1 MAGTD
6 VSGTG
11 RGRPGET
18 AAEQK
23 AAEQTAL
30 RLPIAWLAP
39 APVLMLALALGLGVP
54 SGAVSAQDRRQELE
68 ALREKIEGS
77 RERVIAHEADERA
90 QLERLEA
97 MDKRLRAVT
106 AERDAARRAGEAARR
121 RLAAIEPKLAAARAK
136 LAGTRRALAARAD
149 ALYRGG
155 EIGPLRVLFSA
166 EGLPE
171 MLARANAL
179 RLLVRHDAELVARL
193 GEERDVLEALRAES
207 AEAVEARRRA
217 RAELER
223 AVAALATEKR
233 SKRTILARVR
243 QDRSSERQLLLE
255 LEQAAQAL
263 EETIRTLGT
272 RSRPSDAGSPE
283 SGFARRRGGLRPPV
297 DAPVSGRF
305 GRVIDPEFGTSTF
318 RNGLEFA
325 APPGTTVRSVA
336 GGLVRFA
343 GWFRGYGRIVIVDH
357 GDGFH
362 TVSAHLDEIFVGIDD
377 VVVDGQALGTV
388 GETGSLSGPSLYFE
402 LRREGRPLDPQSWL
416 AAARN

>member
-1 MAGTD
+1 MAGAG
-6 VSGTG
+6 VSRVARVV
-11 RGRPGET
+11 RGYT
-18 AAEQK
+18 
-23 AAEQTAL
+23 TAL
-30 RLPIAWLAP
+30 RPLTVAI
-39 APVLMLALALGLGVP
+39 VLVALALG
-54 SGAVSAQDRRQELE
+54 VSAGTAFGQDRREELE
-68 ALREKIEGS
+68 GLREKIQDS
-77 RERVIAHEADERA
+77 RERVSAHEADERA
-90 QLERLEA
+90 LLERLEE

-106 AERDAARRAGEAARR
+106 AERDAARGAGEAARR

-136 LAGTRRALAARAD
+136 LAGTQRALATRAD

-166 EGLPE
+166 DGLPE

-193 GEERDVLEALRAES
+193 GKEHDALEVLRSES
-207 AEAVEARRRA
+207 AEALEQRRRA
-217 RAELER
+217 RLELER
-223 AVAALATEKR
+223 AAAALATEQR
-233 SKRTILARVR
+233 SKRRILARVR

-263 EETIRTLGT
+263 EETIRTLGAS
-272 RSRPSDAGSPE
+272 SRPSDAGSPDA
-283 SGFARRRGGLRPPV
+283 GFARRRGGLRPPV

-305 GRVIDPEFGTSTF
+305 GRVVDPEFGTSTF

-362 TVSAHLDEIFVGIDD
+362 TVSAHLDEIVVGIDD
-377 VVVDGQALGTV
+377 VVVEGQTLGTV

-402 LRREGRPLDPQSWL
+402 LRREGRPLDPQTWL
-416 AAARN
+416 AAARG

>member
-1 MAGTD
+1 MSWSTRGA
-6 VSGTG
+6 SGRT
-11 RGRPGET
+11 RWFARIVRRSP
-18 AAEQK
+18 
-23 AAEQTAL
+23 
-30 RLPIAWLAP
+30 AP
-39 APVLMLALALGLGVP
+39 APSPALTGAPAVAVAVAAVALAGALGVP
-54 SGAVSAQDRRQELE
+54 AGAAFAQNRREELE
-68 ALREKIEGS
+68 ALREKIEDS

-90 QLERLEA
+90 LLERLEE

-106 AERDAARRAGEAARR
+106 AERDAARRAGEAVRR
-121 RLAAIEPKLAAARAK
+121 RLAAIEPKLAAAQAK
-136 LAGTRRALAARAD
+136 LAGTQRALAARAD

-193 GEERDVLEALRAES
+193 GEERDALEALRAES
-207 AEAVEARRRA
+207 AEAVEERRRA

-223 AVAALATEKR
+223 AAAALATEQR
-233 SKRTILARVR
+233 SRRAMLTRVR
-243 QDRSSERQLLLE
+243 QDRSSERRLLLE

-263 EETIRTLGT
+263 EETIRALGAS
-272 RSRPSDAGSPE
+272 SRPSDAGGPE

-297 DAPVSGRF
+297 EAPVSGGY

-336 GGLVRFA
+336 GGRVRFA

-362 TVSAHLDEIFVGIDD
+362 TVSAHLDEIFVSLDD
-377 VVVDGQALGTV
+377 VVVEGQALGTV

-402 LRREGRPLDPQSWL
+402 LRRQGRSLDPQDWL
-416 AAARN
+416 AAAAG

>member
-1 MAGTD
+1 MAGAD
-6 VSGTG
+6 VTRMARGATALTASG
-11 RGRPGET
+11 
-18 AAEQK
+18 A
-23 AAEQTAL
+23 TAL
-30 RLPIAWLAP
+30 RQWIFL
-39 APVLMLALALGLGVP
+39 LMLTLVLGVP
-54 SGAVSAQDRRQELE
+54 AGAAFGQDRREELE
-68 ALREKIEGS
+68 GLREKIQDS

-90 QLERLEA
+90 LLERLEE

-106 AERDAARRAGEAARR
+106 AERDAARRTAEAARR
-121 RLAAIEPKLAAARAK
+121 RLAGIEPRLAAARAK
-136 LAGTRRALAARAD
+136 LAGTQRALAARAD

-166 EGLPE
+166 DGLPE

-193 GEERDVLEALRAES
+193 GEERDALEVLRAES
-207 AEAVEARRRA
+207 AGAVEERRRA

-223 AVAALATEKR
+223 AAAALATEQR
-233 SKRTILARVR
+233 SKRAILARVR
-243 QDRSSERQLLLE
+243 EDRSSERQLLLE

-263 EETIRTLGT
+263 EETIRTLGAT
-272 RSRPSDAGSPE
+272 SRPSDAGSPD
-283 SGFARRRGGLRPPV
+283 SGFARRRGGLLPPV

-318 RNGLEFA
+318 RSGLEFA

-336 GGLVRFA
+336 GGRVRFA

-362 TVSAHLDEIFVGIDD
+362 TVSAHLDEIVVAIDD
-377 VVVDGQALGTV
+377 VVVEGQTLGTV

-402 LRREGRPLDPQSWL
+402 LRREGRALDPQSWL
-416 AAARN
+416 SASRG

>member
-1 MAGTD
+1 MAGTG
-6 VSGTG
+6 VIPMARGAPGQTASGH
-11 RGRPGET
+11 
-18 AAEQK
+18 
-23 AAEQTAL
+23 TAL
-30 RLPIAWLAP
+30 RPLI
-39 APVLMLALALGLGVP
+39 VLLALALVVGVRA
-54 SGAVSAQDRRQELE
+54 GAAFGQDRREDLE
-68 ALREKIEGS
+68 GLREKIQDS

-90 QLERLEA
+90 LLERLEE

-121 RLAAIEPKLAAARAK
+121 RLATIEPKLAAARAK
-136 LAGTRRALAARAD
+136 LAGTQRALAARAD

-166 EGLPE
+166 DGLPE

-207 AEAVEARRRA
+207 AEAVEERRRA

-223 AVAALATEKR
+223 AAAALATEQR
-233 SKRTILARVR
+233 SKRAILARVR

-263 EETIRTLGT
+263 EETIRTLGAT
-272 RSRPSDAGSPE
+272 SRPRDAVSPD
-283 SGFARRRGGLRPPV
+283 SGFARRRGGLQPPV

-305 GRVIDPEFGTSTF
+305 GRVVDPEFGTSTF
-318 RNGLEFA
+318 RSGLKFA
-325 APPGTTVRSVA
+325 APPGTPVRSVA

-362 TVSAHLDEIFVGIDD
+362 TVSAHLAEILVGIDD
-377 VVVDGQALGTV
+377 VVVEGQTLGTV

-416 AAARN
+416 SAARG